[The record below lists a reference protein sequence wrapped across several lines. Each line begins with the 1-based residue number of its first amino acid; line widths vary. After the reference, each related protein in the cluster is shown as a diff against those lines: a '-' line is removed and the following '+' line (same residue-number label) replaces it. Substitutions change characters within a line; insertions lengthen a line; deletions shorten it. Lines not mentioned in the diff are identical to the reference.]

1 MNSTQTRPAFPIP
14 PPSPT
19 SAPMTQTTT
28 IPAPYAAGDEIR
40 NALNE
45 LVWRHFKA
53 GHGTVVDSINTVR
66 QELDRLEKAA
76 FLQETIR
83 PLLLADCNRAQI
95 TTDAR
100 A

>member
-1 MNSTQTRPAFPIP
+1 
-14 PPSPT
+14 
-19 SAPMTQTTT
+19 MTFTEQ
-28 IPAPYAAGDEIR
+28 
-40 NALNE
+40 LNE

-53 GHGTVVDSINTVR
+53 GHGTVVESLNAVR

-83 PLLLADCNRAQI
+83 PLMLADCNTGRAQI